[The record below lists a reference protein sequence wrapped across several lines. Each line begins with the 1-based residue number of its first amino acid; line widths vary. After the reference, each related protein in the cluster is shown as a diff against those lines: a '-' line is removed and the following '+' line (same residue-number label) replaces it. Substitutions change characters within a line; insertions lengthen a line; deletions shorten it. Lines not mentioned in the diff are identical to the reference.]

1 MNFGIVRPV
10 GSQNWKLHM
19 PKDAKFL
26 IKQQIQS
33 DILHVGNVVL
43 KL

>member
-1 MNFGIVRPV
+1 MNFGIV
-10 GSQNWKLHM
+10 GSQNWTLHM
-19 PKDAKFL
+19 PKDAKFQL
-26 IKQQIQS
+26 NQQIKS